1 MVYHL
6 QSLNNVHFDFVLRY
20 SIINKKPE
28 IFGIVMFFSKS
39 QRDEVEYDQEMCR
52 TNFESV

>member
-1 MVYHL
+1 M
-6 QSLNNVHFDFVLRY
+6 NNVHFDFVLRY

-28 IFGIVMFFSKS
+28 IFGIVMFFSMS
-39 QRDEVEYDQEMCR
+39 QSDEVEYDQEMCR